1 MNKYG
6 IYIVLAFILIFA
18 YGCGTYS
25 NVKKETINPNI
36 FKTKFEYHP
45 SHQTE
50 GSLWPGDKVRS
61 GMLFQDRKARY
72 LGDTVTILISE
83 DISAVGKADTQSDA
97 SNENY
102 YSIPYIFGQSGT
114 NYHNRDWSNFLKTKR
129 SNTFKGKGSVS
140 RSNKM
145 TAKITAQVVEVMP
158 NGNLRVAGKKFITIN
173 GEQQY
178 LLITGVVRPDDIASD
193 NTILSE
199 KLADVQIEYNGR
211 GILSAKQKRGW
222 ASILL
227 DLIWPF

>member
-1 MNKYG
+1 MVKYLKCLLLLT
-6 IYIVLAFILIFA
+6 IPVFIT
-18 YGCGTYS
+18 GCMS
-25 NVKKETINPNI
+25 NNNVKKETINPNI
-36 FKTKFEYHP
+36 FKTKFDYHP
-45 SHQTE
+45 THQTE

-72 LGDTVTILISE
+72 LGDTVTVLISE

-97 SNENY
+97 SNTNY
-102 YSIPYIFGQSGT
+102 YSIPYIFGQSGA

-129 SNTFKGKGSVS
+129 SNNFKGKGSVS

-145 TAKITAQVVEVMP
+145 TAKITAQVIEVMP
-158 NGNLRVAGKKFITIN
+158 NGNLRIAGKKFITIN